1 MKVTKGNAWLTSLV
15 TICTLYLVAYTLGLR
30 NHYEATI
37 MAIVSLTALFFV
49 GNVADNGVKG
59 KFFNEKLS
67 SFGSALDEEVTK
79 GEK

>member
-1 MKVTKGNAWLTSLV
+1 MRVTKGNAWLTSLT
-15 TICTLYLVAYTLGLR
+15 TIILLFIVAYTFGWR

-37 MAIVSLTALFFV
+37 TAIVSLTALFFV

-59 KFFNEKLS
+59 KFFNEQLLTPK
-67 SFGSALDEEVTK
+67 DESK

>member
-1 MKVTKGNAWLTSLV
+1 MKVTKGSAWLTSLTAIV
-15 TICTLYLVAYTLGLR
+15 FLFLIAYTLGWR

-37 MAIVSLTALFFV
+37 TAIVSLTALFFV

-67 SFGSALDEEVTK
+67 SFGSALDEGITK